1 MLAKV
6 ASATLIG
13 VEGQAISVEVHVSNG
28 LPSFSIVGLPDAACR
43 ESRDRVRAAIISS
56 GMSWPQHRVTV
67 NLAPSGIRKGGS
79 GLDLPVAI
87 ALLIADGQ
95 LPAMVAE
102 NVGFIGELGLDGTLR
117 GVPGVLARAHALM
130 TAQLVVSPDCA
141 AEAATASGLRAVSA
155 PTLSRVVACLQ
166 GRGSWDEPVVNS
178 GMDSVVAPPDLAD
191 VRGQPL
197 ARMAVEVAAAG
208 GHHLL
213 MVGPPGAGKT
223 MLAERLV
230 GLLPP
235 LTVSEALEVAR
246 VHSAAGLPLPSHVLP
261 VRPPFRAPHHSSSLV
276 SIVGGGGAAMRPGE
290 LSCAHR
296 GVLFLDELGEFS
308 GAVLDTLRQ
317 PLEER
322 QVRVSRAKAT
332 AVFPSDVLLVAAMNP
347 CPCGADLGPGSCRCS
362 EATRQRYRARVSGPL
377 LDRFDLRIR
386 LDRPE
391 VADLVRSI
399 GGDLP
404 LGESDAAFES
414 TATVAARVTAARKVA
429 GRRGFPSNSA
439 IPSASLDLLAPLSAG
454 ALRVLE
460 VRLRQGLL
468 SARGLQRVR
477 RVALTIA
484 DLDGWEGKLRPA
496 DVYGALALRSN
507 VLAAERPFEAA
518 YPNAAYPN
526 AAYPKEAYPNDAG
539 RR

>member
-13 VEGQAISVEVHVSNG
+13 VDGQAISVEVHVSNG
-28 LPSFSIVGLPDAACR
+28 IPSFSIVGLPDAACR

-56 GMSWPQHRVTV
+56 GMSWPQRRVTV
-67 NLAPSGIRKGGS
+67 NLAPSSIRKGGS
-79 GLDLPVAI
+79 GLDLPVAV

-95 LPAMVAE
+95 LPARVAD
-102 NVGFIGELGLDGTLR
+102 NVGFVGELGLDGTLR
-117 GVPGVLARAHALM
+117 GVPGVLARAHAL
-130 TAQLVVSPDCA
+130 AAPQLVVPPDCA

-166 GRGSWDEPVVNS
+166 GRVAWDEPKS
-178 GMDSVVAPPDLAD
+178 CAGTEPLVASPDLAD

-235 LTVSEALEVAR
+235 LTTSEALEVAR
-246 VHSAAGLPLPSHVLP
+246 VHSAAGLPLPSRVLP

-322 QVRVSRAKAT
+322 QVRVSRARAT

-362 EATRQRYRARVSGPL
+362 EAARQRYRARVSGPL

-391 VADLVRSI
+391 VADLVRGI
-399 GGDLP
+399 GG
-404 LGESDAAFES
+404 GESLAASDSGAES
-414 TATVAARVTAARKVA
+414 TATVAARVARARDVAA
-429 GRRGFPSNSA
+429 RRGFPTNSA
-439 IPSASLDLLAPLSAG
+439 IPPGSLDSLAPLSPG

-484 DLDGWEGKLRPA
+484 DLDGWEGKLRKT

-507 VLAAERPFEAA
+507 VLAVESTGDGA
-518 YPNAAYPN
+518 YPAA
-526 AAYPKEAYPNDAG
+526 AHRA
-539 RR
+539 